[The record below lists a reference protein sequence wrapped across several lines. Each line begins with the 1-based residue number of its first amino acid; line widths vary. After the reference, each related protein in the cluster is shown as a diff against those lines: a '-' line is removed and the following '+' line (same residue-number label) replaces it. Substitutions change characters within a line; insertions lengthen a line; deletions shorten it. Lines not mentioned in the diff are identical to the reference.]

1 MQESDVNV
9 LSLYFPDVD
18 WTKVSWTFIQFSRQD
33 YAKTVPC
40 PAEDMVMVELEHSDG
55 GCLCELSFQWH
66 LLDKKLSP
74 QLTCF
79 GDALPMLLTPT
90 FSRLLWLLWLLSDLK
105 NPNYTTDDLA
115 NILLNLGAVDRS
127 DQPRPCQ
134 GAVSESV

>member
-9 LSLYFPDVD
+9 LSLFFPDVD
-18 WTKVSWTFIQFSRQD
+18 WTKVSWTFIHFSRQD

-40 PAEDMVMVELEHSDG
+40 PAEDMVTVELEHSDG
-55 GCLCELSFQWH
+55 GCLCELSFRWH

-74 QLTCF
+74 ELTCF

-90 FSRLLWLLWLLSDLK
+90 FSRLLWLLSDLK

-115 NILLNLGAVDRS
+115 DILLNLGAVDRS
-127 DQPRPCQ
+127 DQPRSDQAQKEAPE
-134 GAVSESV
+134 A

>member
-18 WTKVSWTFIQFSRQD
+18 WTKVSWIFINFSRQD
-33 YAKTVPC
+33 YAKTAPC

-55 GCLCELSFQWH
+55 GAVAEMSFEWH
-66 LLDKKLSP
+66 RLKGTLSP

-90 FSRLLWLLWLLSDLK
+90 FTRLLRLLSDLK
-105 NPNYTTDDLA
+105 NPDYTPDDLA
-115 NILLNLGAVDRS
+115 DMLLKLGVTDRS
-127 DQPRPCQ
+127 DQPRFDQAQKEAPK
-134 GAVSESV
+134 A

>member
-55 GCLCELSFQWH
+55 GAVAEMSFEWH
-66 LLDKKLSP
+66 RLKGKLSP

-90 FSRLLWLLWLLSDLK
+90 FTHLLRLLSDLK
-105 NPNYTTDDLA
+105 NPDYTPDDLA
-115 NILLNLGAVDRS
+115 DMLLKLGVADRS
-127 DQPRPCQ
+127 DQPRSDQ
-134 GAVSESV
+134 AQKGAPEA

>member
-9 LSLYFPDVD
+9 LSLFFPNVA
-18 WTKVSWTFIQFSRQD
+18 WEKVSWTFIHFSRQD

-66 LLDKKLSP
+66 LPDKKLSP

-90 FSRLLWLLWLLSDLK
+90 FDRLLWLLSDLK
-105 NPNYTTDDLA
+105 NPNYTPDDLA
-115 NILLNLGAVDRS
+115 DILMNLGAVDRS

-134 GAVSESV
+134 GAAPESE